1 MRDRARA
8 GGDAGISAARPTRPM
23 NWRATSR
30 AEHSCGAARVAGCHP
45 PRLRDA
51 AVDAH
56 ARVAHLGQDAQE
68 VRRRPGRIRIA
79 RDDNAALTAADD
91 LELGVTCAD
100 PPAQPAQL
108 LFRLET
114 FEIEG
119 GSEPA
124 AVDLDAGREL
134 EGCHGGEVHDEY
146 RRVVVVEPR
155 PFAKSQS
162 PRRR

>member
-30 AEHSCGAARVAGCHP
+30 AEHSCGAARVASYHP
-45 PRLRDA
+45 PGLRDA

-56 ARVAHLGQDAQE
+56 ARVAHLGQDAQK
-68 VRRRPGRIRIA
+68 VGRRSGRIRIA
-79 RDDNAALTAADD
+79 RDDDAALTAADD
-91 LELGVTCAD
+91 PELGVTCAD
-100 PPAQPAQL
+100 PASQPAQL

-114 FEIEG
+114 FEIEV

-124 AVDLDAGREL
+124 PSDLDAARALACSDPG
-134 EGCHGGEVHDEY
+134 Y
-146 RRVVVVEPR
+146 
-155 PFAKSQS
+155 
-162 PRRR
+162 